1 MTEQG
6 FDREINYWLTMSYVK
21 QLKSSGTISDEEYKQ
36 IDMLLLKKYRPI
48 LGTLLSENYF

>member
-1 MTEQG
+1 MTEQD

>member
-1 MTEQG
+1 MTEQD

-21 QLKSSGTISDEEYKQ
+21 QLKSSGTISDEEYKK
-36 IDMLLLKKYRPI
+36 IDMRLLKKYRPI

>member
-1 MTEQG
+1 MTEQD

-21 QLKSSGTISDEEYKQ
+21 QLKSNGTISDEEYKQ